1 MAANNR
7 GRFFYNYPEDPM
19 LMPEMMII
27 IKPVIKALT
36 QNHVLGFLFG
46 NLKTVILGTT
56 VREQ

>member
-1 MAANNR
+1 
-7 GRFFYNYPEDPM
+7 M